1 MTCREF
7 ADFMSDY
14 LSGELS
20 AECRTQ
26 FEQHLSVCP
35 NCVSYLAL
43 YSQTVKMGK
52 RAYDDEQEA
61 VPTDMPE
68 ELVKAIMEA
77 RRRR

>member
-1 MTCREF
+1 MP
-7 ADFMSDY
+7 DS
-14 LSGELS
+14 SGLAARRAAGAIS
-20 AECRTQ
+20 AG
-26 FEQHLSVCP
+26 VCP

>member
-1 MTCREF
+1 
-7 ADFMSDY
+7 
-14 LSGELS
+14 
-20 AECRTQ
+20 
-26 FEQHLSVCP
+26 
-35 NCVSYLAL
+35 L

-52 RAYDDEQEA
+52 RAYDGEQEA